1 MVMSFGI
8 IGFVV
13 VVVLALVCLG
23 IFHH

>member
-8 IGFVV
+8 IVVVV
-13 VVVLALVCLG
+13 VVVLAVVCLG